1 MLYYGFMKT
10 QVGIIGAG
18 PAGLLLSHLLHLHNI
33 ESVVLENRSQNYIE
47 NRVRAGVLEQG
58 TVDLLNRSGL
68 GERIQQQG
76 LQHHGIEL
84 RFGKQCHRID
94 FDELT
99 KGKGVTIYGQQ
110 ELVKDLIAAR
120 FAAGG
125 ETLFEVAEVK
135 ICDIDRQQAR
145 IEFRQDGVAQELTCD
160 YVIGC
165 DGFHGISRPSLPA
178 AILKT
183 FARNYPFA
191 WLGILVAAPPSS
203 AELIYANSPRGFA
216 LHSMRS
222 TTITRNYI
230 QCMQDDRVE
239 DWSDDRIW
247 SELRLRLGSPNGW
260 QLTEGKIL
268 EKSIT
273 PMRSFVCETM
283 QYEKL
288 FLAGDAAH
296 IVPPTGAKGLNL
308 AIADVDVLSTAL
320 AHRYQHNEEK
330 LLATYSITCL
340 RRVWRSEHFSWWMT
354 SLLHKFP
361 DHDGF
366 QRRLQLS
373 ELHYICNSPAAAAT
387 LAENYVGY
395 TQP

>member
-1 MLYYGFMKT
+1 MKT

-33 ESVVLENRSQNYIE
+33 ESVVLENRSRQYIE
-47 NRVRAGVLEQG
+47 SRVRAGVLEQG

-68 GERIQQQG
+68 GERMQQQG

-84 RFGKQCHRID
+84 RFDRQCHRID

-99 KGKGVTIYGQQ
+99 DGKGITVYGQQ
-110 ELVKDLIAAR
+110 ELIKDLIAAR
-120 FAAGG
+120 LAASG
-125 ETLFEVAEVK
+125 EILFEVAEVK
-135 ICDIDRQQAR
+135 ICDLDGQQPR
-145 IEFRQDGVAQELTCD
+145 IEFRHDGVDQELNCD

-178 AILKT
+178 GILRT
-183 FARNYPFA
+183 FERNYPFA

-203 AELIYANSPRGFA
+203 AELIYANSPHGFA
-216 LHSMRS
+216 LHSVRS
-222 TTITRNYI
+222 ASITRNYI
-230 QCMQDDRVE
+230 QCSPDDDVAN
-239 DWSDDRIW
+239 WSDDRIW
-247 SELRLRLGSPNGW
+247 HELAQRLGSPDGW
-260 QLTEGKIL
+260 QLREGKIL

-283 QYEKL
+283 QYKKL

-308 AIADVDVLSTAL
+308 AIADVDILSTAL
-320 AHRYQHNEEK
+320 ASRYHSNEEK
-330 LLATYSITCL
+330 LLTTYSSVCL

-361 DHDGF
+361 DHDDF

-373 ELHYICNSPAAAAT
+373 ELNYICSSSAAAAT
-387 LAENYVGY
+387 LAENYVGF
-395 TQP
+395 TQS